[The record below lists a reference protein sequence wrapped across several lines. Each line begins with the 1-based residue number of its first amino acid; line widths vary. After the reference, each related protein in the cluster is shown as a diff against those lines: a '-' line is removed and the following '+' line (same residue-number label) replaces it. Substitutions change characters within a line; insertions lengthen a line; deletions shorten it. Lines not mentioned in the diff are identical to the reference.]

1 MTELLN
7 RELLALDPHDPQ
19 RYLDMAK
26 ETEGCIS
33 FTIGEPDFGISD
45 VVNTNVTKALQL
57 GLTHYAPTTGD
68 PGMRLSVAEFEKRS
82 LGIDYASNEVIMTV
96 GATEAL
102 AVALLGVLC
111 PGDEVVIP
119 RPCISLYETLVRL
132 GGGTPVFLDTTDDD
146 FQISA
151 EKLAAAI
158 TDKTKA
164 IVLNSPNNPTG
175 VALTAASMQ
184 NVHDAVAGKPIF
196 VICDNVYN
204 RVVYDGPVPF
214 FASFTDLK
222 KQILVAQSF
231 SNTYAMAGFRAG
243 YLLGEA
249 SVIEKLIPLHKAL
262 VYAPVNFIQPSC
274 IQAVHA
280 DYMGM
285 VWAYDS
291 RRKFLCERLEQMGL
305 EFVAPQGG
313 FFVFPS
319 IKKFGL
325 DSETFCTRLIKEQ
338 QLAVLPGICF
348 GSDDHVRIS
357 YSVPMGNLRAGL
369 IRLEKFL
376 QSL

>member
-1 MTELLN
+1 MIELLN
-7 RELLALDPHDPQ
+7 RDLLALDPHDPQ

-68 PGMRLSVAEFEKRS
+68 PGMRRSVAEFEKRS
-82 LGIDYASNEVIMTV
+82 MGIDYEPDEVIMTV

-111 PGDEVVIP
+111 PGDEVIIP
-119 RPCISLYETLVRL
+119 RPCISLYETLVRI

-214 FASFTDLK
+214 FAAFTDLK

-243 YLLGEA
+243 YLLGEE
-249 SVIEKLIPLHKAL
+249 SVIRKLSQLHKAL
-262 VYAPVNFIQPSC
+262 VYSPVNFTQPSC
-274 IQAVHA
+274 IQAIHA

-291 RRKFLCERLEQMGL
+291 RRKLVCERLEQMG
-305 EFVAPQGG
+305 F
-313 FFVFPS
+313 
-319 IKKFGL
+319 
-325 DSETFCTRLIKEQ
+325 
-338 QLAVLPGICF
+338 
-348 GSDDHVRIS
+348 
-357 YSVPMGNLRAGL
+357 
-369 IRLEKFL
+369 
-376 QSL
+376 